1 MVGLMSTAPSI
12 APAHSLTQPG
22 IPRSASALLDLA
34 GTWQLAEVA
43 GSAACR
49 TTPCPMTIPGDVFSA
64 LLAAG
69 KIPDPYVAQNEEQV
83 QWVIERDWTIT
94 RAVEVSAAVLAAPS
108 VYLNAGS
115 LDTFTEI
122 RINGQVVGTTGN
134 QFRRFRFEVK
144 PFLKSGTNQ
153 IEILFRSAAKEAAA
167 RAADRLARQAHP
179 IPCSGEG
186 SGQRVPFYNLIRK
199 AQCHGGWD
207 WGISLFVCGVYDDL
221 SLRATTVAR
230 IEHVYTTQ
238 RHAAAM
244 GSAAGAVTVEVTAE
258 VEAPAAGASTLAI
271 QLGERSISVP
281 VQLVKGLNRVSGS
294 IVVEQPKLWWPN
306 GHGAQPLYDLT
317 VSVGDEVVRK
327 RLGLREIVVLNQ
339 KDEKGTSMTF
349 QVNGRAIFAK
359 GANWIPCDALPSRQT
374 DARYFDHLDSAAAV
388 GMNMIRVWGGGQFER
403 HSFYDRCDER
413 GLLVWHDFM
422 FSCALYPAD
431 KAFLA
436 EVEAEV
442 TYQIKRLRDHT
453 SIALWCGDNEVVGAL
468 NWYKESRDK
477 RDRYLI
483 DYDRLGQVLGGA
495 VNEADGTR
503 MYWPSSP
510 CAGPGD
516 FSDCWHDDRN
526 GDMHYWS
533 VWHEGKSFDAYYDVT
548 PRFCSEFGYQ
558 SFPSFDTVKTY
569 CPESDWNLTSPVME
583 WHQRNQGGNA
593 RINDMFARY
602 FRIPNGFKAFLY
614 LSQVQQA
621 LAIKT
626 AVEHWRHLQPTCMGT
641 IYWQLNDNWP
651 VASWSSLEYSGK
663 WKQLQHHAKRFFA
676 PVIVSAFQTK
686 TDEVELWVTNDRPEA
701 ARADVTATLYAFDGT
716 IISSEKLTAEVAAGS
731 AHQVFKRQ
739 VSTFAATAAER
750 GLRFLQVSLT
760 AQVGGE
766 TFTHVNTHVF
776 TEYKRC
782 ALAAATV
789 TATVQGFT
797 VTLATDRPAL
807 FVQVNADDLAGEF
820 DDNSLTLLPGQ
831 PRTLTFTPKGAID
844 QAAFAKSVSVLH
856 LKATY

>member
-1 MVGLMSTAPSI
+1 MTTATR
-12 APAHSLTQPG
+12 PASVITATQPG
-22 IPRSASALLDLA
+22 TPRAASALLDLA
-34 GTWQLAEVA
+34 GTWQLNEVGGPTA
-43 GSAACR
+43 V
-49 TTPCPMTIPGDVFSA
+49 PMAVPGDVFSA

-69 KIPDPYVAQNEEQV
+69 RIPDPYFAQNEEEV

-94 RAVEVSAAVLAAPS
+94 RSVEVSAAVLAAPS

-134 QFRRFRFEVK
+134 QFRRYRFEVK
-144 PFLKSGTNQ
+144 PFLTAGANQ
-153 IEILFRSAAKEAAA
+153 IQILFRSAAKEAAA
-167 RAADRLARQAHP
+167 RAADRVAKGLHP
-179 IPCSGEG
+179 IPFSGAG
-186 SGQRVPFYNLIRK
+186 SGQKIPHYNLLRK

-238 RHAAAM
+238 RHAA
-244 GSAAGAVTVEVTAE
+244 GAVTVEVTAE
-258 VEAPAAGASTLAI
+258 VEAPAAGASTLEI
-271 QLGERSISVP
+271 QLGERSVSVP
-281 VQLVKGLNRVSGS
+281 VQLAKGLNRVSGS
-294 IVVEQPKLWWPN
+294 VVIEQPKLWWPN

-317 VSVGDEVVRK
+317 VTVGDEVVRK
-327 RLGLREIVVLNQ
+327 RLGLREIVVLNE

-403 HSFYDRCDER
+403 HAFYDRCDER

-431 KAFLA
+431 KSFLA
-436 EVEAEV
+436 EVGAEV
-442 TYQIKRLRDHT
+442 TYQIKRLRDHS

-468 NWYKESRDK
+468 GWFKESK
-477 RDRYLI
+477 AQRDRYII
-483 DYDRLGQVLGGA
+483 DYDRLGQVLGEA
-495 VNEADGTR
+495 VKDADGTR

-533 VWHEGKSFDAYYDVT
+533 VWHESKSLDAYYDVT

-569 CPESDWNLTSPVME
+569 CPEAEWNLTSPVME
-583 WHQRNQGGNA
+583 WHQRNPGGNA

-663 WKQLQHHAKRFFA
+663 WKQLHHHAKRFFA

-686 TDEVELWVTNDRPEA
+686 TDEVELWITNDRPEVA
-701 ARADVTATLYAFDGT
+701 CSEITATLYAFDGT
-716 IISSEKLTAEVAAGS
+716 VISTEKLTAEVKPGS
-731 AHQVFKRQ
+731 AHLVFKRP
-739 VSTFAATAAER
+739 VSTFAKNTAER
-750 GLRFLQVSLT
+750 GLRFLQLSLT
-760 AQVGGE
+760 ATAGSE

-776 TEYKRC
+776 TEFKRC
-782 ALAAATV
+782 TLAPATV
-789 TATVQGFT
+789 KSAVQGFT
-797 VTLATDRPAL
+797 VTLTADKPAL

-831 PRTLTFTPKGAID
+831 PRTLTFTPAAGVD